1 MSSSLKDKVY
11 NQTQWKN
18 SLGIQTILIIPYG
31 NSILLQ
37 GHSHFLPPMKS
48 IDNPFWVFIEGVKR
62 EISLT
67 ELCLARNQFHLSPN
81 LQICSIT
88 SLYLWAEHL
97 AVETKMLT
105 WSPGVILLFLC
116 VCVGTIELGKSDNKY
131 QRPSSVTL
139 WKYGS
144 TVSAI
149 QWKRYIFGLNRS
161 KIWSISVFG
170 WENYKEMYYPKC
182 LSPPKI
188 QHKAWGTVHSQA
200 PLGSCVS
207 LHELGKRQYKKR
219 KVCYLSYPKLGQKV
233 IKKQLMLVL
242 IKEEINLGWVMKKR
256 IREQRGQRILG
267 CSTYG
272 WHV

>member
-1 MSSSLKDKVY
+1 
-11 NQTQWKN
+11 
-18 SLGIQTILIIPYG
+18 
-31 NSILLQ
+31 
-37 GHSHFLPPMKS
+37 MKS
-48 IDNPFWVFIEGVKR
+48 IYNPFWVFIEGVKR

-81 LQICSIT
+81 PQICSIT

-97 AVETKMLT
+97 TVETKNANLEPLGYPT
-105 WSPGVILLFLC
+105 FC
-116 VCVGTIELGKSDNKY
+116 VCVCVVRTIELGKSDNKY

-139 WKYGS
+139 WRYGS

-149 QWKRYIFGLNRS
+149 IWERYIFGLNRS

-170 WENYKEMYYPKC
+170 WENDKEIYYPKC
-182 LSPPKI
+182 LSPTKI

-219 KVCYLSYPKLGQKV
+219 KVCYLSYPKLG
-233 IKKQLMLVL
+233 
-242 IKEEINLGWVMKKR
+242 
-256 IREQRGQRILG
+256 
-267 CSTYG
+267 
-272 WHV
+272 